1 MTVRRHVAHVLRIS
15 ARYVQNARER
25 EMVVSTDLMRV
36 QLLDWLYDFR
46 PDNPGEYATIVDFL
60 DPDVRTDGHQHL
72 LWLGVVRDLESDGL
86 VLNASGMGL
95 EGLSAMI
102 TAAGRRDV
110 EARRIRRADRAQRN
124 AAIRQAVIRYVHDRS
139 RASDLEPLLD
149 NHHFEG
155 ERLTQRDLDDALQYL
170 LDKDL
175 VRGVDVA
182 EAILINIELTDRG
195 VDCAEHFGG
204 SVSDF
209 LSRERSGGTQINIH
223 GDNYGPMAWDS
234 QQITQT
240 VTTTAT
246 ATAGDELAV
255 LARAIREAL
264 PVLDMQEADRA
275 KVETQLQTVEEEL
288 AGDEPDQGIVG
299 GMLKRTVT
307 TIGSVADSSL
317 ALLLTAWAKDLMQRA
332 HLLPPS

>member
-1 MTVRRHVAHVLRIS
+1 M
-15 ARYVQNARER
+15 
-25 EMVVSTDLMRV
+25 STDLMRV

-86 VLNASGMGL
+86 VMNASGMGF

-102 TAAGRRDV
+102 TATGRQDV

-124 AAIRQAVIRYVHDRS
+124 MTVRNAVIRYVY
-139 RASDLEPLLD
+139 ASSPAQNLTPMLD
-149 NHHFEG
+149 NHYFEG
-155 ERLTQRDLDDALQYL
+155 DRLTQRDLDDALRYL
-170 LDKDL
+170 LDKQL
-175 VRGVDVA
+175 VHGADIA
-182 EAILINIELTDRG
+182 EEILVNIELTDRG
-195 VDCAEHFGG
+195 IDCAEHFGG
-204 SVSDF
+204 SVNDF
-209 LSRERSGGTQINIH
+209 LSRARSGGTQINIH

-246 ATAGDELAV
+246 GTAGDELTV
-255 LARAIREAL
+255 LVRAIREAL
-264 PVLDMQEADRA
+264 PVLDMQETDRS
-275 KVETQLQTVEEEL
+275 KVESHLRTVEEEL
-288 AGDEPDQGIVG
+288 ESEEPEQGVVAGL
-299 GMLKRTVT
+299 LKRTMA
-307 TIGSVADSSL
+307 TIGAVADSSL
-317 ALLLTAWAKDLMQRA
+317 ALLLTAWATDLMQRA